1 MTVRGLYCCCCI
13 YALMKEGKIEM
24 EMGRWYLGVGR
35 SPPIP
40 PDIFIKTFSFKS
52 SCTTIPIPLD
62 FQTFLRPLL
71 LNIKG
76 VNIEYMAFSVDF
88 FMLLRK
94 TFATIIARIW
104 LFSRFY
110 NFEPH
115 KSLHICSLSLFEA
128 TFLYWEK
135 INLL

>member
-94 TFATIIARIW
+94 TFATIIARI
-104 LFSRFY
+104 FY
-110 NFEPH
+110 RLSH
-115 KSLHICSLSLFEA
+115 LSYLSLELFYE
-128 TFLYWEK
+128 
-135 INLL
+135 